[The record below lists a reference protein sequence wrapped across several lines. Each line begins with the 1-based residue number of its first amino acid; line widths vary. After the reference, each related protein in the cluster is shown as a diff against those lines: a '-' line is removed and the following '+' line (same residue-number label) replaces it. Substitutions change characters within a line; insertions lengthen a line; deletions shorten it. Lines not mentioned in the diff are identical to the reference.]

1 MTKIPSVPA
10 LARILDGLAQEI
22 AEAPEA
28 ELASVL
34 AELGLR
40 PEMKGSA
47 ALLELRGRLR
57 SVTLP
62 AGFCLDDLDMIA
74 SLVLA
79 DLDEPPEGGGAAGT
93 PVPLFPWLP
102 PGWPRRDGRD

>member
-1 MTKIPSVPA
+1 MTKLPSDQA
-10 LARILDGLAQEI
+10 SARILDALAQEI

-28 ELASVL
+28 ELAGVL

-62 AGFCLDDLDMIA
+62 AGVLDDVDMLA

-79 DLDEPPEGGGAAGT
+79 DLDEPPEGGGAAGALI
-93 PVPLFPWLP
+93 PPFPWLP
-102 PGWPRRDGRD
+102 PGRPRRDRRD